1 MTVLTREAAMTRAS
15 SGPTDYD
22 GDFTEF
28 VEASWAG
35 LYRTAFLLLGD
46 RGLAE
51 DLAQTALTKTYTAW
65 TRIEDRSAARAY
77 AQRTLINTAASW
89 FRRKGWRNERPTV
102 DLPEAVDVRSPGA
115 RSEMMDALAQLP
127 PRQRAVIVLRYYE
140 DSSVSET
147 ADALGCSVGTVKS
160 QTFEAL
166 TKLRTLLGD
175 AELTDAME
183 TNHG

>member
-1 MTVLTREAAMTRAS
+1 MTVPIKEARMTRAS
-15 SGPTDYD
+15 SGPTNYD

-28 VEASWAG
+28 VQASWAG
-35 LYRTAFLLLGD
+35 LYRTAFMLLGD

-51 DLAQTALTKTYTAW
+51 DLAQTALTKTYAAW
-65 TRIEDRSAARAY
+65 TRIDDRSAARAY

-102 DLPEAVDVRSPGA
+102 VLPEASEARDPGA

-127 PRQRAVIVLRYYE
+127 PRQRAVVVLRYYE
-140 DSSVSET
+140 DLSVAET
-147 ADALGCSVGTVKS
+147 ANALGCSTGTVKS
-160 QTFEAL
+160 QTFEAF
-166 TKLRTLLGD
+166 TKLRILLGD
-175 AELTDAME
+175 AAISDTLE

>member
-1 MTVLTREAAMTRAS
+1 MARAA

-35 LYRTAFLLLGD
+35 LYRTAFMLLGD

-65 TRIEDRSAARAY
+65 TRIDDRSAARAY
-77 AQRTLINTAASW
+77 AQRTLVNTASSW
-89 FRRKGWRNERPTV
+89 FRRKGWRNERPTL
-102 DLPEAVDVRSPGA
+102 DLPEALHAHNVGA
-115 RSEMMDALAQLP
+115 RLEVMDALAQLP

-140 DSSVSET
+140 DLPVAET
-147 ADALGCSVGTVKS
+147 ADALGCSTGTVKS

-166 TKLRTLLGD
+166 AKLRILLGD
-175 AELTDAME
+175 AELSDALETDR
-183 TNHG
+183 G